1 MNELKLLSKYN
12 TSSPYC
18 FPSKNKKKR
27 RKWGKRAERR
37 DRRWSVRACPATGM
51 RIWHRQ
57 RGRPVACG
65 LPSRQEHL
73 QRHRISDPYPVS
85 PPDFHPQRHF
95 GSSSFSLK
103 DMYILWKLAEKWIV
117 SSANYRQSSLRMN
130 WSSWSLQYGSV
141 KSGNPT
147 WPSSCSSSS
156 AWFTLSLLCRLLSA

>member
-1 MNELKLLSKYN
+1 MGK
-12 TSSPYC
+12 
-18 FPSKNKKKR
+18 
-27 RKWGKRAERR
+27 KRAERR

-95 GSSSFSLK
+95 GSSSLTLK

-117 SSANYRQSSLRMN
+117 SSANYLNRHCEWIDHHGPCSTEAWKVEIRVGRPLVLPYLR
-130 WSSWSLQYGSV
+130 GSHCLRFAACYPHRYCTI
-141 KSGNPT
+141 SIT
-147 WPSSCSSSS
+147 IE
-156 AWFTLSLLCRLLSA
+156 CRLQLYKVM